1 MLDQSPAPPTD
12 AGTRI
17 LVVDDDPQIRG
28 VLMRMLSAQGYQV
41 SDAPDTDAAL
51 AWLAAEGA
59 VPLVLS
65 DLHMPGRDGVALLRE
80 LSARYP
86 DTAVVMLTGDDDV
99 GNAVECLK
107 IGAYD
112 YLTKPMQVQEV
123 RARVDKA
130 LAERRLAIEVR
141 RLRERYQEDLER
153 QVHELSRKNQAM
165 FVAQVQ
171 MAVTMLEAKDPYTRG
186 HSHRVATYA
195 VATARRLDLPP
206 AMLEQIRLG
215 GELHD
220 IGKIGTRDA
229 ILNKPGRLTDEEFAE
244 MRRHTVEGEAMLGV
258 LRDDHPEVLH
268 IVRSHHE
275 HFDGTGFPDGLVAEQ
290 IPLTARV
297 VSVVDAFD
305 AITSTR
311 AYREQQ
317 GPQRAL
323 DELRRNAGRQF
334 DPRVVAA
341 FLAAYPDPAKL
352 PIDDETPE
360 AIS

>member
-1 MLDQSPAPPTD
+1 MPESSFATGPGTP
-12 AGTRI
+12 TRI

-28 VLMRMLSAQGYQV
+28 VLARMLRSQGYEV
-41 SDAPDTDAAL
+41 TDAEDGDAAL
-51 AWLAAEGA
+51 RRLDAEGA

-65 DLHMPGRDGVALLRE
+65 DLHMPGRDGMSLLRE
-80 LSARYP
+80 ISARYP
-86 DTAVVMLTGDDDV
+86 DTAVVMLTGDDDIA
-99 GNAVECLK
+99 NAVECLK
-107 IGAYD
+107 VGAYD

-123 RARVDKA
+123 RARVEKA
-130 LAERRLAIEVR
+130 LTERRLALEVR
-141 RLRERYQEDLER
+141 RLRERYQDDLER
-153 QVHELSRKNQAM
+153 QVRELSRKNQEM
-165 FVAQVQ
+165 FLAQVQ

-195 VATARRLDLPP
+195 VATARKLGLAPR
-206 AMLEQIRLG
+206 MLEQIRLG

-244 MRRHTVEGEAMLGV
+244 MRRHTVEGEAMLSV
-258 LRDDHPEVLH
+258 LREDHPEVLH

-275 HFDGTGFPDGLVAEQ
+275 HFDGRGFPDGLVAEQ

-311 AYREQQ
+311 AYRVQQ

-323 DELRRNAGRQF
+323 DELRGNAGRQF
-334 DPRVVAA
+334 DPRVVDAFFAA
-341 FLAAYPDPAKL
+341 FPDPTEL
-352 PIDDETPE
+352 PLREASPGTP
-360 AIS
+360 S